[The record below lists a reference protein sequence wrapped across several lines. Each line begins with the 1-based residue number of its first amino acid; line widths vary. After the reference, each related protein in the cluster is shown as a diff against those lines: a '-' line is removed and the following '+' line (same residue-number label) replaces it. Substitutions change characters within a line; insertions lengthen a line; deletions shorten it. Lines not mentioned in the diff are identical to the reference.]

1 MDLTLESCTTA
12 SDSTGLSALV
22 SASTVELDLTAEQLQ
37 SIMTFLASSKAILHR
52 GSPYQASR
60 MPAAGD
66 LSEGQLLLL
75 SLQHLSWRTQ
85 CSAL

>member
-12 SDSTGLSALV
+12 SDSTSLSALV

-37 SIMTFLASSKAILHR
+37 SIMIFLASSKAILHR
-52 GSPYQASR
+52 GSPSQASHI
-60 MPAAGD
+60 PAAGD
-66 LSEGQLLLL
+66 LSESLLP
-75 SLQHLSWRTQ
+75 SLQHLSWRRTQ